1 MTKLEFLQ
9 KLRNGLNGLPQ
20 KDVED
25 RVFFYSEMIADRIE
39 EGMSESEAVS
49 SVGPVDDIISQ
60 ILNETPLTR
69 IAKERIKPKR
79 HFKAWEIILLV
90 LGSPIWFSLGI
101 AAIAVI
107 FSLYVVFLSVIF
119 SLWAVFGALIGCSI
133 GFAFLG
139 VITAINGDMLKSV
152 AIFGVALVCIGVS
165 IFAFYGCKR
174 ITILVVNATKHFV
187 LWIKNLLL
195 KREGA

>member
-69 IAKERIKPKR
+69 IAKERIKPKH

-101 AAIAVI
+101 AVIAVI

-152 AIFGVALVCIGVS
+152 AIFGAALVCIGVS

-174 ITILVVNATKHFV
+174 ITILVVNTTKQFV

>member
-1 MTKLEFLQ
+1 MTKYEFLQ

-152 AIFGVALVCIGVS
+152 AIFGVALVCTGIS
-165 IFAFYGCKR
+165 IFAFYGCKG
-174 ITILVVNATKHFV
+174 ITVLVVNATKQFV